1 MPLGHQYSSIEPTA
15 NDNDNDDNDDTPS
28 PLESATSDNININ
41 TNNNNPLRTTFD
53 HDGTF
58 FSTFFHTRPAMHI
71 LLLTLLMSLGTGSVV
86 STIPGLLADRFARLE
101 YGYDGPPCSDF
112 HDDGETTTTA
122 NRKPQECRDGGD
134 AAQNAAASAVFVEN
148 MIMLVLS
155 SVVGSMSDCRGRR
168 LFLAGS
174 FVLMATTPLSLVL
187 IQISDRASPY
197 WYYSSKASHGLISS
211 FTICLTILSDVMP
224 PEMRSPSYGLFL
236 ATYLFGFGFSQIMAK
251 SLSHLMLAIVAAILL
266 QMGCIFTALIFCETL
281 PEETRRKALS
291 NRTCYEEGN
300 HNSWGKIILR
310 PLLELSILNRNTFF
324 RLLAVI
330 SLCSGMIYSSDSTL
344 IIYYMKNQLDI
355 GYQSIA
361 TMFFVKSLVGVLV
374 QMFLLKLVIGC
385 LREKRS
391 LVLGLMFG
399 AIHNVLWG
407 VSSTQT
413 GIFTGLIMSEFAG
426 LHFPILVGMRSA
438 NVGEEEQ
445 GRVQGAFFALAAIA
459 DAVGPVLLQ
468 SIYRETKD
476 TIRPGPGFMFVV
488 AGCVYL
494 FGAVVACML
503 PEDKANVTVGSRTSD
518 GDLEMDPERSQ
529 GLIMS

>member
-1 MPLGHQYSSIEPTA
+1 MPPGHQYASIEPTTTT
-15 NDNDNDDNDDTPS
+15 NNYDEGQVDHPS
-28 PLESATSDNININ
+28 PLESATSDVND
-41 TNNNNPLRTTFD
+41 NNNNTFD
-53 HDGTF
+53 HDGKF

-86 STIPGLLADRFARLE
+86 STIPGLLGDRFARLE
-101 YGYDGPPCSDF
+101 YGYDGPPCSEF
-112 HDDGETTTTA
+112 HDDGETTA
-122 NRKPQECRDGGD
+122 NRPQECRDGGD
-134 AAQNAAASAVFVEN
+134 AAQNAAASAAFVEN

-168 LFLAGS
+168 VFLAGS
-174 FVLMATTPLSLVL
+174 FALMATTPLSLVL
-187 IQISDRASPY
+187 IQISDSASPY

-224 PEMRSPSYGLFL
+224 REMRSPSYGLFL

-251 SLSHLMLAIVAAILL
+251 SLSHLTVAIAAAILL
-266 QMGCIFTALIFCETL
+266 QMGCIFTVLIFRETL
-281 PEETRRKALS
+281 PEEARRKALS
-291 NRTCYEEGN
+291 NRRCEEGN
-300 HNSWGKIILR
+300 NSWGKIILR

-374 QMFLLKLVIGC
+374 QIFLLKLVIGC
-385 LREKRS
+385 LQEKRS
-391 LVLGLMFG
+391 LVLGLTFG

-407 VSSTQT
+407 VSTTQT
-413 GIFTGLIMSEFAG
+413 GIFAGLIMSEFAG
-426 LHFPILVGMRSA
+426 LHFPILVGMRSV

-459 DAVGPVLLQ
+459 DAVGPVFLQ

-503 PEDKANVTVGSRTSD
+503 PADKANVTVASTA
-518 GDLEMDPERSQ
+518 GDEDSERDPEGSH